1 MERRPAGLG
10 PLQVVLEE
18 TAAEINKR
26 DEHASPLE
34 EIRKFVLQGNGDGP
48 KACDPGAENIG
59 HAGELIAKSV
69 REMFEEV
76 AKRHERAASVA
87 RQTGETIA
95 ASLERASSGAK
106 TTAQTLSLGTSTMSG
121 TEPTP

>member
-18 TAAEINKR
+18 TATLLNEKAQQQ
-26 DEHASPLE
+26 L
-34 EIRKFVLQGNGDGP
+34 NGDGP

-69 REMFEEV
+69 RDMFEEV
-76 AKRHERAASVA
+76 AKRHERAAAVA